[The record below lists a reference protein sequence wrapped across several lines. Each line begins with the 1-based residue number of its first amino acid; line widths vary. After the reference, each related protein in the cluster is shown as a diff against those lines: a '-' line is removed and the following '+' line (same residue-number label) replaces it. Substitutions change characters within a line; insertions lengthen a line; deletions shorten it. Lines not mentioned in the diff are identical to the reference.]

1 MTDISDYELA
11 KKIAQEEADYDL
23 AMKMS
28 SMMKPQHPMPTI
40 IKPFDNSNDKFM

>member
-1 MTDISDYELA
+1 MTDSDYELA

-28 SMMKPQHPMPTI
+28 SMMKPHHPYPLPI
-40 IKPFDNSNDKFM
+40 IKPFDFKNGK